1 MKKIVYCDRKM
12 FYTSGGIM
20 KLQQVLSYVRRAVED
35 YDMIQDGDKIAVGIS
50 GGKDSLTMLYA
61 LNGLKRFYPKRF
73 EIHAVTVDLGFKNL
87 DLGQIEALCEKLQVP
102 YTIVKTEIADII
114 FEQRKE
120 TNPCALCAKMRKGA
134 LNDAIKAAGCNKVAY
149 AHHKDDVVETMLM
162 SLIFEGRFHT
172 FSPVTYLDRMD
183 LTVIRPLLYM
193 NEADVI
199 GFVNKNDV
207 PVAKSPCPADG
218 YTKREYVKQ
227 LLRQLNLE
235 NPGVKE
241 RMFTAIQTG
250 NLKGWPDL
258 IERPKPVPKKNR
270 NHEE

>member
-1 MKKIVYCDRKM
+1 
-12 FYTSGGIM
+12 M

-102 YTIVKTEIADII
+102 YTIVKTDIADII

-199 GFVNKNDV
+199 G
-207 PVAKSPCPADG
+207 
-218 YTKREYVKQ
+218 
-227 LLRQLNLE
+227 L
-235 NPGVKE
+235 
-241 RMFTAIQTG
+241 
-250 NLKGWPDL
+250 
-258 IERPKPVPKKNR
+258 
-270 NHEE
+270 